1 MFWNPAGG
9 VRRYLVAK
17 RRWLQ
22 QHTDWQHTIATPMP
36 EAEADLRVP
45 SLPLPGSGGAYRW
58 PWRRA
63 ATARLLTA
71 QRPDLIESA
80 DPYLLAWAALDAARA
95 LHVPAVA
102 FCHSNLEQL
111 AALAAGPRHA
121 GAAMRAARRYTRHL
135 HARFDLVL
143 APSRSLLA
151 QLHDCGTA
159 HARLQP
165 LGVDTRVFHPDRRD
179 AGWRAALG
187 LPADARLLLYTGR
200 FAPEKHLQT
209 LADAT
214 QRLGAPYW
222 LVAIGAGGEAP
233 RGERVRV
240 LPPER
245 DPHRLAGAIASA
257 DAFVHAGDQETF
269 GLSALEALACGVP
282 VVARAAGG
290 LAELVDRRVGRSVGS
305 DSAAAFAE
313 AVTDL
318 FERDTAPLRR
328 AARARAEA
336 HDWARVLPPLWQHY
350 RALLDRQALDRTPP
364 DQNRPSTPNAIA
376 QPMAAPTT
384 TSLGKCSP
392 STTRD
397 AATSATNGHTTHAS
411 PG

>member
-1 MFWNPAGG
+1 MRLDATTALPPMNHLLDATMFWNPAGG

-22 QHTDWQHTIATPMP
+22 QHTDWRHTIATPTP
-36 EAEADLRVP
+36 DEDADLGVP

-63 ATARLLTA
+63 ATARLLVA
-71 QRPDLIESA
+71 QRPDLIEAA

-95 LHVPAVA
+95 LQVPAVA

-143 APSRSLLA
+143 APSRALVA
-151 QLHDCGTA
+151 QLHDSGTA

-165 LGVDTRVFHPDRRD
+165 LGVDTQVFHPDRRD
-179 AGWRAALG
+179 AGWRAELG
-187 LPADARLLLYTGR
+187 LPADARLLVFTGR

-209 LADAT
+209 LAEAT

-222 LVAIGAGGEAP
+222 LVAIGAGGAAP

-245 DPHRLAGAIASA
+245 DPPQLARAIASA

-290 LAELVDRRVGRSVGS
+290 LAELVDRRVGRRVHAG
-305 DSAAAFAE
+305 SAAAFAD
-313 AVTDL
+313 ALTDL
-318 FERDTAPLRR
+318 FAHDTAPLRR
-328 AARARAEA
+328 AARARAVA
-336 HDWARVLPPLWQHY
+336 QDWARVLPTLFQQY
-350 RALLDRQALDRTPP
+350 RALLA
-364 DQNRPSTPNAIA
+364 QNRRSTKSAIA
-376 QPMAAPTT
+376 QPVAAPTN
-384 TSLGKCSP
+384 TSLAKSSP
-392 STTRD
+392 SR
-397 AATSATNGHTTHAS
+397 ARWRLRMR
-411 PG
+411 